1 MQRVCR
7 PWARM
12 WLAERAV
19 MAALPRCMVWT
30 LHPPKALNLAK
41 RHTRLQR
48 KPLPNT
54 MAKFTPMELMSEV
67 HGKLHGKSKYY
78 AAEKY
83 GTQYTGLIGEITVP
97 PTENQL
103 TARDKFK
110 QARQNV
116 GALSE
121 EEIAAYQEAF
131 SKYRGKYKTLQG
143 YMLAKEYAKLV

>member
-1 MQRVCR
+1 MRHLWCSDGGFAAVYGLDSTPAKGTQPAEGAQPRKATQ
-7 PWARM
+7 P
-12 WLAERAV
+12 LATQAIAE
-19 MAALPRCMVWT
+19 
-30 LHPPKALNLAK
+30 HE
-41 RHTRLQR
+41 
-48 KPLPNT
+48 

-116 GALSE
+116 GTLSE